1 MRIARQFGSRRTFPA
16 RQSRAFKVAGI
27 ASYQA
32 VALDVV
38 FFTLSRNAVLK
49 SVFFPTACR
58 QNGNAE

>member
-1 MRIARQFGSRRTFPA
+1 MGIARQFGSRRTFPA

-38 FFTLSRNAVLK
+38 FFYTLTQRCFEVCILSDGLPPEWQR
-49 SVFFPTACR
+49 
-58 QNGNAE
+58 